1 MDQQANVNER
11 NGSAGATTHGLA
23 WDVGSFANDALTLTE
38 LQTQLVAADMREYGR
53 RVWFPSLLLLAGMA
67 LGLAFFPI
75 ALVTMAL
82 ALVHFLA
89 MSYLLAFLV
98 VSVIAAMGSAVL
110 CIFGYRMVRERAAVL
125 RRSRNELLHNLRW
138 IKRVLTRTRFT

>member
-75 ALVTMAL
+75 EGRFANN
-82 ALVHFLA
+82 FQII
-89 MSYLLAFLV
+89 
-98 VSVIAAMGSAVL
+98 IA
-110 CIFGYRMVRERAAVL
+110 
-125 RRSRNELLHNLRW
+125 RRPLKL
-138 IKRVLTRTRFT
+138 